1 MISNLCSVAI
11 GRRRACL
18 GQELTGMKEF
28 VTSFSRFML
37 SMPVFGLQLMS
48 DLLRP
53 DDPPGRKG
61 PAVRALDAVADSA
74 VEQLDP
80 SLRSA
85 FRALDNVQ
93 RGVTSLAFSVL
104 RTPNN
109 VPGET
114 ARPPSE
120 RLHDSISLDA
130 QRCGDGLSPAR
141 SQRDLRRVRC
151 GSGCG
156 RIDDRLPPGA
166 RRAVGHG
173 ARKGRGVRR
182 RNSAVHG
189 AFIFC
194 AR

>member
-28 VTSFSRFML
+28 VTSFSRFMH

-93 RGVTSLAFSVL
+93 RGGTSLA
-104 RTPNN
+104 
-109 VPGET
+109 
-114 ARPPSE
+114 
-120 RLHDSISLDA
+120 LD
-130 QRCGDGLSPAR
+130 
-141 SQRDLRRVRC
+141 
-151 GSGCG
+151 
-156 RIDDRLPPGA
+156 
-166 RRAVGHG
+166 
-173 ARKGRGVRR
+173 RK
-182 RNSAVHG
+182 SA
-189 AFIFC
+189 A
-194 AR
+194 